1 VTDGPLDG
9 LRGIEHSLSAL
20 REQLDQ
26 LHPARVL
33 GDMAGATSFDE
44 ALRRQM
50 AIQDDSTAAEAAAE
64 SVGAGTAQWRGLIG
78 KHAAQLGVDPALVEA
93 VMRVES
99 GGAPHSISPAG
110 AEGLMQLM
118 PATARSLGVRDPFDP
133 DESIQGG
140 TRYLRDML
148 DRFGDLPRALAAYNA
163 GPAAVEQYGGIPPYP
178 ETQAYV
184 RRVLDEARRLEPGG

>member
-1 VTDGPLDG
+1 MNGPLDG
-9 LRGIEHSLSAL
+9 LRAIEQNLSAL

-33 GDMAGATSFDE
+33 GDMARATPFQE

-50 AIQDDSTAAEAAAE
+50 TVQDEAAAGEGVAE

-78 KHAAQLGVDPALVEA
+78 KHAAQFGVDPTLVEA

-99 GGAPHSISPAG
+99 GGAPHSLSPAG
-110 AEGLMQLM
+110 AAGLMQLM
-118 PATARSLGVRDPFDP
+118 PSTARSLGVSDPFDP

-140 TRYLRDML
+140 TRYLRQML

-163 GPAAVEQYGGIPPYP
+163 GPAAVEQHGGIPPYP

-184 RRVLDEARRLEPGG
+184 RRVLDEARRLEPEG

>member
-1 VTDGPLDG
+1 MDRPLDG
-9 LRGIEHSLSAL
+9 LRAIEQSLSAL
-20 REQLDQ
+20 RERLDQ

-33 GDMAGATSFDE
+33 GDMAGVSPFAE
-44 ALRRQM
+44 ALQRQM
-50 AIQDDSTAAEAAAE
+50 ALQDEAAVDEATVE
-64 SVGAGTAQWRGLIG
+64 SLGAGTAQWRGLIG
-78 KHAAQLGVDPALVEA
+78 KHAAQCGVDPTLVEA

-99 GGAPHSISPAG
+99 GGAPHSLSPAG
-110 AEGLMQLM
+110 AAGLMQLM

-140 TRYLRDML
+140 TRYLRQML

-163 GPAAVEQYGGIPPYP
+163 GPAAVEQYGGVPPYP